1 MPLLIFLVPLALWLL
16 GGLKIIQE
24 YEAGVIFRLGRFAG
38 VKRAGLNWIV
48 PMLDRMVKI
57 DLRTVTRD
65 VPPQD
70 VITRD
75 NVSLK
80 VSAVIYFRVINA
92 EKAVIQV
99 ENYLYATSQLA
110 QTTLRSTL
118 GKLELDD
125 LLAQRDKINKELQQV
140 LDLHTEPWG
149 VKVTAVEVKQLD
161 LPAEMQRAMARQAE
175 AERERRGKVIAAE
188 GEYQAAEKL
197 GMAADVIDAHPAA
210 LQLRYLQTLVEI
222 SAEKASTTIFPVP
235 IDLIQTFLGRGG
247 GHGQGA
253 HAPPP
258 PPARPAPVAPPA
270 GAQPGGAG
278 LPPRVLR
285 PPPGGRPP
293 GGGGHG

>member
-1 MPLLIFLVPLALWLL
+1 VSPFWFFLVPVGLWFIS
-16 GGLKIIQE
+16 GLRVIQE
-24 YEAGVIFRLGRFAG
+24 YEAGVIFRLGRFAE

-48 PMLDRMVKI
+48 PGLDRMVKV

-80 VSAVIYFRVINA
+80 VSAVIYFRVIDA
-92 EKAVIQV
+92 QRAIIQV
-99 ENYLYATSQLA
+99 ENFLYATSQLA

-125 LLAQRDKINKELQQV
+125 LLAQREKINKELQLV

-149 VKVTAVEVKQLD
+149 IKVTAVEVKAID
-161 LPAEMQRAMARQAE
+161 LPPEMQRAMARQAE
-175 AERERRGKVIAAE
+175 AERERRAKVIAAE

-235 IDLIQTFLGRGG
+235 IDLLQPFIQRGG
-247 GHGQGA
+247 PR
-253 HAPPP
+253 APPP
-258 PPARPAPVAPPA
+258 RAPAHVGPTAPQLQPQAPQMPLPARTPPQ
-270 GAQPGGAG
+270 GDQNG
-278 LPPRVLR
+278 
-285 PPPGGRPP
+285 
-293 GGGGHG
+293 

>member
-1 MPLLIFLVPLALWLL
+1 MPLLIFLIPVLLWLIS
-16 GGLKIIQE
+16 GLKIIQE
-24 YEAGVIFRLGRFAG
+24 YESGVIFRLGRFAE

-80 VSAVIYFRVINA
+80 VSAVIYFRVISA

-175 AERERRGKVIAAE
+175 AE
-188 GEYQAAEKL
+188 
-197 GMAADVIDAHPAA
+197 
-210 LQLRYLQTLVEI
+210 
-222 SAEKASTTIFPVP
+222 
-235 IDLIQTFLGRGG
+235 
-247 GHGQGA
+247 
-253 HAPPP
+253 
-258 PPARPAPVAPPA
+258 
-270 GAQPGGAG
+270 
-278 LPPRVLR
+278 
-285 PPPGGRPP
+285 
-293 GGGGHG
+293 

>member
-1 MPLLIFLVPLALWLL
+1 MSAFWFFLIPVGLWFIS
-16 GGLKIIQE
+16 GLRVIQE
-24 YEAGVIFRLGRFAG
+24 YEAGVIFRLGRFAET
-38 VKRAGLNWIV
+38 KRAGLNWIV
-48 PMLDRMVKI
+48 PGLDRMVKV
-57 DLRTVTRD
+57 DLRVVTRD

-80 VSAVIYFRVINA
+80 VSAVIYFRVIDA
-92 EKAVIQV
+92 ERAVIQV
-99 ENYLYATSQLA
+99 ENFLYATSQLA

-118 GKLELDD
+118 GKLDLDD
-125 LLAQRDKINKELQQV
+125 LLAQREKINKELQQV

-149 VKVTAVEVKQLD
+149 IKVTAVEVKAID

-175 AERERRGKVIAAE
+175 AERERRAKVIAAE

-235 IDLIQTFLGRGG
+235 VDLIRPFLDPKHAQHAPAPRPPAQVGPGAPQLTSQAPQRPLPARTP
-247 GHGQGA
+247 GQGDQN
-253 HAPPP
+253 
-258 PPARPAPVAPPA
+258 
-270 GAQPGGAG
+270 G
-278 LPPRVLR
+278 
-285 PPPGGRPP
+285 
-293 GGGGHG
+293 

>member
-1 MPLLIFLVPLALWLL
+1 MSPIWFFVIPIGLWLIS
-16 GGLKIIQE
+16 GLRVIQE
-24 YEAGVIFRLGRFAG
+24 YESGVIFRLGRFAE

-48 PMLDRMVKI
+48 PGLDRMVKV

-80 VSAVIYFRVINA
+80 VSAVIYFRVIDA
-92 EKAVIQV
+92 GKAVIQV
-99 ENYLYATSQLA
+99 ENFLYATSQLA

-125 LLAQRDKINKELQQV
+125 LLAQREKINKELQQV

-149 VKVTAVEVKQLD
+149 VKVTAVEVKAID

-175 AERERRGKVIAAE
+175 AERERRAKVINADGEFQSAA
-188 GEYQAAEKL
+188 QLAN
-197 GMAADVIDAHPAA
+197 AADVIDAHPAA

-235 IDLIQTFLGRGG
+235 IDLLTPIIKLA
-247 GHGQGA
+247 QGA
-253 HAPPP
+253 ADQQQL
-258 PPARPAPVAPPA
+258 PAQR
-270 GAQPGGAG
+270 
-278 LPPRVLR
+278 LPIGVTRE
-285 PPPGGRPP
+285 
-293 GGGGHG
+293 

>member
-1 MPLLIFLVPLALWLL
+1 VSPFWFFLVPVGLWFIA
-16 GGLKIIQE
+16 GLRVIQE
-24 YEAGVIFRLGRFAG
+24 YESGVIFRLGRFAE

-48 PMLDRMVKI
+48 PGVDRMVKV

-80 VSAVIYFRVINA
+80 VSAVIYFRVIDA
-92 EKAVIQV
+92 QRAIIQV
-99 ENYLYATSQLA
+99 ENFLYATSQLA

-125 LLAQRDKINKELQQV
+125 LLAQREKINKELQLV

-149 VKVTAVEVKQLD
+149 IKVTAVEVKAID
-161 LPAEMQRAMARQAE
+161 LPPEMQRAMARQAE
-175 AERERRGKVIAAE
+175 AERERRAKVIAAE

-197 GMAADVIDAHPAA
+197 GMAADVIAAHPSA

-235 IDLIQTFLGRGG
+235 IDLLSPFVQHPQLRT
-247 GHGQGA
+247 
-253 HAPPP
+253 PPPRP
-258 PPARPAPVAPPA
+258 PPAPHVGAPPA
-270 GAQPGGAG
+270 QLQPQGPQKP
-278 LPPRVLR
+278 LPGRT
-285 PPPGGRPP
+285 PPQGSQDG
-293 GGGGHG
+293 

>member
-1 MPLLIFLVPLALWLL
+1 VSPFWFFLVPVGIWFIS
-16 GGLKIIQE
+16 GLRVIQE
-24 YEAGVIFRLGRFAG
+24 YEAGVIFRLGRFAE

-48 PMLDRMVKI
+48 PGLDRMVKV

-80 VSAVIYFRVINA
+80 VSAVIYFRVIDA
-92 EKAVIQV
+92 ERAIIQV
-99 ENYLYATSQLA
+99 ENFLYATSQLA

-125 LLAQRDKINKELQQV
+125 LLAQREKINKELQLV

-149 VKVTAVEVKQLD
+149 IKVTAVEVKAID
-161 LPAEMQRAMARQAE
+161 LPPEMQRAMARQAE
-175 AERERRGKVIAAE
+175 AERERRAKVIAAE

-235 IDLIQTFLGRGG
+235 IDLLQTFLDRG
-247 GHGQGA
+247 A
-253 HAPPP
+253 PRAPPP
-258 PPARPAPVAPPA
+258 RAPAQVGPPATPQLQPQAPQRP
-270 GAQPGGAG
+270 
-278 LPPRVLR
+278 LPPRT
-285 PPPGGRPP
+285 PPQGDQNG
-293 GGGGHG
+293 

>member
-1 MPLLIFLVPLALWLL
+1 MSPFWFFLVPVGLWFIA
-16 GGLKIIQE
+16 GLRVIQE
-24 YEAGVIFRLGRFAG
+24 YESGVIFRLGRFAE

-48 PMLDRMVKI
+48 PGVDRMVKV

-80 VSAVIYFRVINA
+80 VSAVIYFRVIDA
-92 EKAVIQV
+92 QRAIIQV
-99 ENYLYATSQLA
+99 ENFLYATSQLA

-125 LLAQRDKINKELQQV
+125 LLAQREKINKELQLV

-149 VKVTAVEVKQLD
+149 IKVTAVEVKAID
-161 LPAEMQRAMARQAE
+161 LPPEMQRAMARQAE
-175 AERERRGKVIAAE
+175 AERERRAKVIAAE

-235 IDLIQTFLGRGG
+235 IDLLQTFLDRGG
-247 GHGQGA
+247 PR
-253 HAPPP
+253 APPP
-258 PPARPAPVAPPA
+258 RAPAQVGPPATPQLHPQAPQRP
-270 GAQPGGAG
+270 
-278 LPPRVLR
+278 LPPRS
-285 PPPGGRPP
+285 PPQGDQNG
-293 GGGGHG
+293 

>member
-1 MPLLIFLVPLALWLL
+1 VSPFWFFLVPVGIWFIS
-16 GGLKIIQE
+16 GLRVIQE
-24 YEAGVIFRLGRFAG
+24 YESGVIFRLGRFAE

-48 PMLDRMVKI
+48 PGVDRMVKV

-80 VSAVIYFRVINA
+80 VSAVIYFRVIDA
-92 EKAVIQV
+92 QRAIIQV
-99 ENYLYATSQLA
+99 ENFLYATSQLA

-125 LLAQRDKINKELQQV
+125 LLAQREKINKELQLV

-149 VKVTAVEVKQLD
+149 IKVTAVEVKAID
-161 LPAEMQRAMARQAE
+161 LPPEMQRAMARQAE
-175 AERERRGKVIAAE
+175 AERERRAKVIAAE

-235 IDLIQTFLGRGG
+235 IDLLQTFLDRGAR
-247 GHGQGA
+247 Q
-253 HAPPP
+253 APPP
-258 PPARPAPVAPPA
+258 RAPAQVGPPATPQLHPQAPQRP
-270 GAQPGGAG
+270 
-278 LPPRVLR
+278 LPPRT
-285 PPPGGRPP
+285 PPQGDQNG
-293 GGGGHG
+293 